1 MNEKKYFK
9 IGEVCKIADIK
20 PHVLRY
26 WEKEIKDIRP
36 ERSLKNQRLYSK
48 SSLQKIM
55 KIKSLLDSGYRLEV
69 IKKNIKKNII
79 DNKLEEDRV
88 LSFLEDIKR
97 NLQIIRNLLE

>member
-1 MNEKKYFK
+1 MEEKRYFK

-48 SSLQKIM
+48 GSLEKII
-55 KIKSLLDSGYRLEV
+55 KIKSLLDNGYRLEV
-69 IKKNIKKNII
+69 IKKSLSSKR
-79 DNKLEEDRV
+79 LEEDK
-88 LSFLEDIKR
+88 LILFLEEIKR
-97 NLQIIRNLLE
+97 NLQRIRNLLE

>member
-1 MNEKKYFK
+1 MEEKRYFK

-48 SSLQKIM
+48 GSLEKII
-55 KIKSLLDSGYRLEV
+55 KIKSLLDNGYRLEV
-69 IKKNIKKNII
+69 IKKSLSSKR
-79 DNKLEEDRV
+79 LEEDKVV
-88 LSFLEDIKR
+88 LFLEEIKR
-97 NLQIIRNLLE
+97 NLQRIRNLLE

>member
-1 MNEKKYFK
+1 MIEEKRYFK

-48 SSLQKIM
+48 SSLEKIL
-55 KIKSLLDSGYRLEV
+55 KIKALLDSGYRLDV
-69 IKKNIKKNII
+69 IKKSLYKE
-79 DNKLEEDRV
+79 KLDEDKV
-88 LSFLEDIKR
+88 ILFLKDIKR
-97 NLQIIRNLLE
+97 NLQKIRNLLE

>member
-1 MNEKKYFK
+1 MIEEKRYFK

-48 SSLQKIM
+48 SSVEKIL
-55 KIKSLLDSGYRLEV
+55 KIKALLDSGYRLDV
-69 IKKNIKKNII
+69 IKKSLYKE
-79 DNKLEEDRV
+79 KLDEDKV
-88 LSFLEDIKR
+88 ILFLKDIKR
-97 NLQIIRNLLE
+97 NLQKIRNLLE